1 MSDMLACAYEQ
12 GYEEAFEFYKI
23 AGGPGSGVAGK
34 NTAPIGM
41 AYLELEKLGGAF
53 EDLAI
58 NASRKVIKR
67 EVKHSMRDG
76 ETPSTR
82 ELRPVERYRSEDKRG
97 NPSSG
102 ATLLR

>member
-1 MSDMLACAYEQ
+1 MIKAAFLAGAEAAAQSKEFDVERPALKEAYEQ
-12 GYEEAFEFYKI
+12 GQSY
-23 AGGPGSGVAGK
+23 
-34 NTAPIGM
+34 